1 MFVLLT
7 FFCFCVFAVP
17 RSSHNFIALAKAIR
31 QAKEGNENI
40 KDEYITRKPKNKE
53 DLRLLKEVGSGLS
66 RLFANLNQAI
76 EHYHHNYWQSR
87 GIAST
92 VRRPYMTTLERNVL
106 DKALECRNAL
116 YERYDSMEGVTKD
129 FPLAITTESLDALF
143 KYCTMPLNKVNS
155 PTKNLSPPFFDTI
168 DIDVK
173 SQSGESID
181 DEKYWVEKYVR
192 LGTNEER
199 KSNPKLKFP
208 SVKCDV

>member
-1 MFVLLT
+1 
-7 FFCFCVFAVP
+7 
-17 RSSHNFIALAKAIR
+17 
-31 QAKEGNENI
+31 
-40 KDEYITRKPKNKE
+40 
-53 DLRLLKEVGSGLS
+53 
-66 RLFANLNQAI
+66 
-76 EHYHHNYWQSR
+76 
-87 GIAST
+87 
-92 VRRPYMTTLERNVL
+92 MTTLERNVL

-192 LGTNEER
+192 VGTNEER

-208 SVKCDV
+208 SVKCDVWVFL

>member
-1 MFVLLT
+1 
-7 FFCFCVFAVP
+7 
-17 RSSHNFIALAKAIR
+17 
-31 QAKEGNENI
+31 
-40 KDEYITRKPKNKE
+40 
-53 DLRLLKEVGSGLS
+53 
-66 RLFANLNQAI
+66 
-76 EHYHHNYWQSR
+76 
-87 GIAST
+87 
-92 VRRPYMTTLERNVL
+92 MTTLERNVL

-143 KYCTMPLNKVNS
+143 KYCTTTAWMVK
-155 PTKNLSPPFFDTI
+155 KNLSPPFFDTI

-208 SVKCDV
+208 SVKCDVWVFL